1 MTMSRTRG
9 KSKSKGL
16 IKPYTRWNYCQAK
29 ADFMLRNHN
38 SLEKFF
44 ADNGWSWNHLAG
56 KQHQWWIHVFQHQ
69 ALQWSFSCLW
79 VMCEPTD
86 KILPV
91 LTVALA
97 EQSAKE
103 ENENYFLSECC
114 YRQVLTNTDLYFS
127 KGRGNWELLKYF
139 KNNTASLST
148 AKPSQKQI
156 TLGFS
161 RFHGSLQSGRY
172 NQAVLRHK
180 CW

>member
-1 MTMSRTRG
+1 
-9 KSKSKGL
+9 
-16 IKPYTRWNYCQAK
+16 
-29 ADFMLRNHN
+29 
-38 SLEKFF
+38 
-44 ADNGWSWNHLAG
+44 
-56 KQHQWWIHVFQHQ
+56 
-69 ALQWSFSCLW
+69 
-79 VMCEPTD
+79 MCEPTD

-91 LTVALA
+91 VTVALA
-97 EQSAKE
+97 EQRAKE
-103 ENENYFLSECC
+103 ENETYC

-148 AKPSQKQI
+148 AKPSQTQI